1 MATVVF
7 DLDGTLA
14 DTSGD
19 LLAAANAVF
28 RAWGY
33 GNVLDPAVAGD
44 RGAAM
49 KGGKAMLRLGLGR
62 LYGQVDEARV
72 DAGYAP
78 LLEAYGQ
85 ALSVETRL
93 FPGAEAAVERLLS
106 AGHFTAICTNK
117 PEGLAES
124 LMAELGVRGLF
135 GALVGAD
142 TLPVRKPDPKPLFE
156 AVARAGGSAGA
167 AILLGDTVTDRS
179 CARNAGIP
187 CALVTF
193 GPDGHDVAALEPEAL
208 IHHYDELEA
217 CLEGLGLA

>member
-28 RAWGY
+28 RDWGY

-49 KGGKAMLRLGLGR
+49 KGGRAMLRLGLGR
-62 LYGQVDEARV
+62 LYGTADEARV

-78 LLEAYGQ
+78 LLDAYAQ

-93 FPGAEAAVERLLS
+93 FPGAGAAIERLLA
-106 AGHFTAICTNK
+106 AGHRTAICTNK
-117 PEGLAES
+117 PEGLAEA
-124 LMAELGVRGLF
+124 LMRDLGVRGLF

-156 AVARAGGSAGA
+156 AVGRAGGNAGA
-167 AILLGDTVTDRS
+167 AVLLGDTVTDRD
-179 CARNAGIP
+179 CARNASIP

-193 GPDGHDVAALEPEAL
+193 GPDGHDVAALHPEAL
-208 IHHYDELEA
+208 IHHYDELDA
-217 CLEGLGLA
+217 CLAGLGLA